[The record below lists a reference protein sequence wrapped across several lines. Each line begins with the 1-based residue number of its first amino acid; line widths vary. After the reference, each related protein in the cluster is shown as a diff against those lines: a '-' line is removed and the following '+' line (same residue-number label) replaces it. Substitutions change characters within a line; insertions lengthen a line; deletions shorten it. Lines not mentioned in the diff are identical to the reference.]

1 MIKYIF
7 LFFSLVLYTQED
19 VPDEYW
25 IDDSNFEDTI
35 SDSSAFGENNEDTI
49 LVEFWA
55 EFNKVNCFAKWQQ
68 IQDAKYY
75 RVDIVKSPLAKK
87 KYRIRM
93 TPSLLIFKN
102 GELEKSYKAGLD
114 LLLPTNLQELQE
126 DINNINKA
134 SQF

>member
-55 EFNKVNCFAKWQQ
+55 EFNKANCFAEWQQ

-75 RVDIVKSPLAKK
+75 RVDIVKSPIAKK

-102 GELEKSYKAGLD
+102 GVLEKSYKAGLD

>member
-55 EFNKVNCFAKWQQ
+55 EFNKVNCFAEWQQ

-87 KYRIRM
+87 KYRI
-93 TPSLLIFKN
+93 T
-102 GELEKSYKAGLD
+102 
-114 LLLPTNLQELQE
+114 
-126 DINNINKA
+126 
-134 SQF
+134 

>member
-55 EFNKVNCFAKWQQ
+55 EFNKANCFAEWQQ

-114 LLLPTNLQELQE
+114 LLLPTSLQELQE

>member
-1 MIKYIF
+1 M
-7 LFFSLVLYTQED
+7 FFSLVLYTQED

>member
-55 EFNKVNCFAKWQQ
+55 EFNKVNCFADWQK

-114 LLLPTNLQELQE
+114 LLLPTSLQELQE

>member
-55 EFNKVNCFAKWQQ
+55 EFNKVNCFADWQK

-114 LLLPTNLQELQE
+114 LLLPTNLEELQE

>member
-35 SDSSAFGENNEDTI
+35 SDGSAFGENNEDTI

-55 EFNKVNCFAKWQQ
+55 EFNKVNCFAEWQQ

-102 GELEKSYKAGLD
+102 GVLEKSYKAGLD